1 MYGDDILG
9 YLKTPLNLKK
19 KFNFWANFHFIFV
32 QSDTFLGPLQ
42 KVQNKIVAFQEG
54 SCCVT

>member
-42 KVQNKIVAFQEG
+42 KVQNRIV
-54 SCCVT
+54 VL